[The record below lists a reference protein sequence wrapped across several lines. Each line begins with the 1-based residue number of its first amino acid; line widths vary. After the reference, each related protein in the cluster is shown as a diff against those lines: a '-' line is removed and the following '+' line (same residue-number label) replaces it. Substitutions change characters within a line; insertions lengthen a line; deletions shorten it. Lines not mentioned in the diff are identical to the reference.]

1 MKLHRLTLTAAL
13 LLAGCATSTIESR
26 RRERPVAYAGLSPE
40 QKELVDKGQIKVGM
54 SSEAVYIAWGPPSEI
69 LESETPQGHTT
80 VWIFHGQWMQESR
93 YWTYRE
99 ISRDGTTFLERYPES
114 DYQARSYI
122 RAEIHF
128 ADGAVTRWQTLPRP
142 AY

>member
-1 MKLHRLTLTAAL
+1 MKSLRLILTAAL
-13 LLAGCATSTIESR
+13 LLASCATSTIESR
-26 RRERPVAYAGLSPE
+26 RKERSAAYAGLSPE

-54 SSEAVYIAWGPPSEI
+54 SPEAVYIAWGPPSEI
-69 LESETPQGHTT
+69 VESETPQGHNT
-80 VWIFHGQWMQESR
+80 VWIYHGQVMQESR

-114 DYQARSYI
+114 DYFARSYV

-128 ADGAVTRWQTLPRP
+128 GNGTVTRWQTLPRP
-142 AY
+142 TY